1 MKTEVRITRNFKKEA
16 KPLLKKYPSLIKDLA
31 QLQNSL
37 LANPSL
43 GIALGN
49 NAYKIRVAI
58 KSKGK
63 GKSGGARVISFLENE
78 VIGVVEKSE
87 NLIVV
92 NLVTIYDKAQT
103 SSITDKELK
112 ELIANI
118 EY

>member
-37 LANPSL
+37 IANPTL
-43 GIALGN
+43 GTPLGN
-49 NAYKIRVAI
+49 NAYKIRLAI

-78 VIGVVEKSE
+78 VIGFIEKSE
-87 NLIVV
+87 KLTVV
-92 NLVTIYDKAQT
+92 NLVTIYDKSQT
-103 SSITDKELK
+103 ASISDKELK